1 MQIVVKA
8 NTKQKQAFLNKGIA
22 EAVQIYWLANEKQI
36 PAADAYFDL
45 CFEEEGPAFSNI
57 THQPVFVNSVI
68 ETSEQL
74 PGNFIRLNAW
84 NGFLERDSIEVVSTD
99 LSEGGQASQMIIGDI
114 LKKLGW
120 KYHLVP
126 DIPGMIAAR
135 VIAMIINEAY
145 FGLGDEISTKAEI
158 DIAMKLGTNY
168 PMGPFEWSL
177 KIGLTKI
184 YALLKKLSEQ
194 DNRYTVA
201 PALEKE
207 LTIQ

>member
-8 NTKQKQAFLNKGIA
+8 NTEQKQAFLAKGVA
-22 EAVQIYWLANEKQI
+22 EDVWVNWLTDEKQI
-36 PAADAYFDL
+36 PFADAYFDL
-45 CFEEEGPAFSNI
+45 CFEEDGPSFSGI
-57 THQPVFVNSVI
+57 TDQPVFINSVI
-68 ETSEQL
+68 ETGDML

-84 NGFLERDSIEVVSTD
+84 NGFLERDSIEVVAAD
-99 LSEGGQASQMIIGDI
+99 SEKIVDAV
-114 LKKLGW
+114 LKKIGW
-120 KYHLVP
+120 KYNIVP

-145 FGLGDEISTKAEI
+145 FGLGDEISTRAEI

-168 PMGPFEWSL
+168 PYGPFEWSQ
-177 KIGLTKI
+177 KIGLSKI
-184 YALLKKLSEQ
+184 YALLKKLSVQ
-194 DNRYTVA
+194 DSRYLVA